1 MVELETKRL
10 RIFPITP
17 EQSRLWLEDLPAL
30 ERQLG
35 CPYRGEPLGE
45 AELRA
50 ARRQMD
56 AAREDLVRYPYR
68 TAWFLVHREEKAV
81 IGTAGFLGPPDRRGE
96 LEIRYAMGSA
106 YRGRG
111 YMTEAVEAICLFQG
125 LHQASWSRFRLHP
138 GLDTWSVTSFREAM
152 GLARKMDSKNSMLLR
167 FFPDGSDKVRQP
179 NRRARMERWTIRGD
193 TWKLFL

>member
-45 AELRA
+45 AELR
-50 ARRQMD
+50 

-111 YMTEAVEAICLFQG
+111 YMTEAVEAICRWALGQPGVRHITAETDLMGRASQRVLEHLGFQKYREEET
-125 LHQASWSRFRLHP
+125 LWWRL
-138 GLDTWSVTSFREAM
+138 
-152 GLARKMDSKNSMLLR
+152 
-167 FFPDGSDKVRQP
+167 
-179 NRRARMERWTIRGD
+179 
-193 TWKLFL
+193 

>member
-1 MVELETKRL
+1 MVELDTKRL

-111 YMTEAVEAICLFQG
+111 YMTEAVEAICRWALGQPGVRHITAETDLMGRASQRVLEHLGFQKYREEET
-125 LHQASWSRFRLHP
+125 LWWRL
-138 GLDTWSVTSFREAM
+138 
-152 GLARKMDSKNSMLLR
+152 
-167 FFPDGSDKVRQP
+167 
-179 NRRARMERWTIRGD
+179 
-193 TWKLFL
+193 

>member
-68 TAWFLVHREEKAV
+68 TAWFLVHR
-81 IGTAGFLGPPDRRGE
+81 I
-96 LEIRYAMGSA
+96 
-106 YRGRG
+106 
-111 YMTEAVEAICLFQG
+111 
-125 LHQASWSRFRLHP
+125 
-138 GLDTWSVTSFREAM
+138 
-152 GLARKMDSKNSMLLR
+152 
-167 FFPDGSDKVRQP
+167 
-179 NRRARMERWTIRGD
+179 
-193 TWKLFL
+193 